1 MSVQN
6 LQSAVRLQK
15 EDDVVVF
22 VEYGVKFPDVER
34 HFDAV
39 EIIDFFIARNI
50 EAEV

>member
-22 VEYGVKFPDVER
+22 VEYGVKVPDVER